1 MIARIYIW
9 ILLGTLLPYLWC
21 FCHELRRYCLAR
33 RLLLWLPA
41 SVVIGYSGYLALQP
55 NFVPD
60 RPVLVDVWFVVM
72 ALFSVP
78 VFVYALF
85 SFVGW
90 CVMKALKGRRN
101 WGRRRVLYPAY

>member
-21 FCHELRRYCLAR
+21 FCHELRSSRLAR

-85 SFVGW
+85 SFAAG
-90 CVMKALKGRRN
+90 CPLNG
-101 WGRRRVLYPAY
+101 L

>member
-21 FCHELRRYCLAR
+21 FCHELRRCRLSR

-72 ALFSVP
+72 ALFAVP

-85 SFVGW
+85 SF
-90 CVMKALKGRRN
+90 GRRDSRSSS
-101 WGRRRVLYPAY
+101 GGKGYTGG